1 VPNFIG
7 KEMQTILTPE
17 DSKRVADA
25 LIAKIEE
32 SDCDIASAVRDAICS
47 VIMPRT
53 KNNWKE
59 DWFPLGIEQMCDEIS
74 RGVVGAAYEAAEKK
88 RK

>member
-1 VPNFIG
+1 
-7 KEMQTILTPE
+7 MQTMLTPE

-25 LIAKIEE
+25 LIEKIKE
-32 SDCDIASAVRDAICS
+32 SDFGIADAVRNAIRS
-47 VIMPRT
+47 VLMPQT

-74 RGVVGAAYEAAEKK
+74 RGVIGAAYEAAQKK